1 MPYDPPRLDKSL
13 VDLSGYT
20 EHLIEAL
27 GRHNHDVWG
36 RQKLDDGHVYGP
48 KTDPEKKTH
57 NCLVDYADLPEQQKV
72 YDRLMAIET
81 WKQLIIHGFRVVPPQ
96 DGWRSRDDAADE
108 RAAELKRTLEAG
120 GAISHARLLKEW
132 KDQETDP
139 RIWARYPALYSLMA
153 QRLLNV
159 GEADNCYDVA
169 RAGLKILPGNPALI
183 RWQAMALVELS
194 ATRKALELMS
204 ELRKRH
210 DEPETRGFLAY
221 AALRHADE
229 LLHRRIARGDDPK
242 VPTPEE
248 QRLLE
253 LSLEEYRG
261 AKSDRPAFAAMFAV
275 GAAIVASRLEH
286 PDARDAVSHGHAIL
300 SRAERE
306 PDDALD
312 PFWRHTFIG
321 EIALLESRVD
331 DAIAAFREAG
341 AHADRRFGLVNT
353 SFRMARALS
362 AGFSEDLRTEIEGC
376 FQLPTVVVFAGH
388 MFDQPGQ
395 SPPRFPATWAIAVKN
410 KIREQ
415 LRDLGDVIGYASA
428 AAGADLLFHEAV
440 NEVDGDSYVVL
451 PYHRERF
458 FEDSVALPGLD
469 ADTMRAE
476 FRTVLDGSVE
486 VAELCPQQ
494 LVPGSNSYEYC
505 NRVLLGMA
513 RLHARRLSA
522 KVLPMCV
529 WDGRPGNGPGG
540 TASAEMMWR
549 ECGHETTIIDL
560 AAIASRQG
568 GGRLA
573 AAGANAVAKS
583 VFTPAIPSETS
594 NRAILFAD
602 VRGFSKLSEEQLS
615 EFIEHYLGEVGKML
629 KRPYAPIQS
638 HTSGDGLYM
647 VFKTCRDAGLIGLE
661 LSELRSRSGEAWRS
675 RGLPAEL
682 DIRVALHFGPVL
694 YRMDPITRKPSYFG
708 QHVSRAARLEPVT
721 DLNSVFV
728 TFEFAAWSS
737 TESITEFTCDYLGKP
752 DFAKGYGNSSVYALR
767 RLD

>member
-27 GRHNHDVWG
+27 ARHNHDVWG

-48 KTDPEKKTH
+48 KVDPEKKTH
-57 NCLVDYADLPEQQKV
+57 NCLVDYSELPEQQKV

-81 WKQLIIHGFRVVPPQ
+81 WKQLIIHGFRVAPPQ
-96 DGWRSRDDAADE
+96 DGWRSRDDAADL
-108 RAAELKRTLEAG
+108 RAAELKHILEGG

-132 KDQETDP
+132 KDQEADP
-139 RIWARYPALYSLMA
+139 RLWARYPALYSLVA

-275 GAAIVASRLEH
+275 GAAIVASRLDH
-286 PDARDAVSHGHAIL
+286 PDARDAISHAHAIL
-300 SRAERE
+300 TRAERQPE
-306 PDDALD
+306 SALD
-312 PFWRHTFIG
+312 PFWQHTFVG

-341 AHADRRFGLVNT
+341 NHADRRFGLVNT

-376 FQLPTVVVFAGH
+376 FPTPHGRRLRRAYVRPTRPVPSSFSRRMGH
-388 MFDQPGQ
+388 RGQ
-395 SPPRFPATWAIAVKN
+395 EQDSRATARLGGCDWLRVGRRRFGPPVPRGGQ
-410 KIREQ
+410 RCRRRQ
-415 LRDLGDVIGYASA
+415 LR
-428 AAGADLLFHEAV
+428 
-440 NEVDGDSYVVL
+440 
-451 PYHRERF
+451 
-458 FEDSVALPGLD
+458 
-469 ADTMRAE
+469 RAPLSP
-476 FRTVLDGSVE
+476 RTVF
-486 VAELCPQQ
+486 
-494 LVPGSNSYEYC
+494 
-505 NRVLLGMA
+505 
-513 RLHARRLSA
+513 RRQR
-522 KVLPMCV
+522 
-529 WDGRPGNGPGG
+529 RPAGF
-540 TASAEMMWR
+540 
-549 ECGHETTIIDL
+549 GH
-560 AAIASRQG
+560 
-568 GGRLA
+568 
-573 AAGANAVAKS
+573 
-583 VFTPAIPSETS
+583 
-594 NRAILFAD
+594 
-602 VRGFSKLSEEQLS
+602 
-615 EFIEHYLGEVGKML
+615 
-629 KRPYAPIQS
+629 
-638 HTSGDGLYM
+638 GD
-647 VFKTCRDAGLIGLE
+647 DAGGVP
-661 LSELRSRSGEAWRS
+661 
-675 RGLPAEL
+675 RGP
-682 DIRVALHFGPVL
+682 
-694 YRMDPITRKPSYFG
+694 
-708 QHVSRAARLEPVT
+708 
-721 DLNSVFV
+721 
-728 TFEFAAWSS
+728 
-737 TESITEFTCDYLGKP
+737 
-752 DFAKGYGNSSVYALR
+752 
-767 RLD
+767 

>member
-108 RAAELKRTLEAG
+108 RAAELKHTLETG

-132 KDQETDP
+132 RDQEADP

-286 PDARDAVSHGHAIL
+286 PDARDAISHAHSIL
-300 SRAERE
+300 TRAERQPE
-306 PDDALD
+306 ATLD

-321 EIALLESRVD
+321 EIALLESRID

-362 AGFSEDLRTEIEGC
+362 SGLSDDLRTEIEGC

-388 MFDQPGQ
+388 MFDQPEQ
-395 SPPRFPATWAIAVKN
+395 SPPRFPASMAAAVKN
-410 KIREQ
+410 RILTE
-415 LRDLGDVIGYASA
+415 LRKLGDVIGYASA
-428 AAGADLLFHEAV
+428 AAGSDLLFHEAV
-440 NEVDGDSYVVL
+440 REVDGDSYAVL
-451 PYHRERF
+451 PYQRDSF
-458 FEDSVALPGLD
+458 FEDSVALPGQD
-469 ADTMRAE
+469 REEMRTQ
-476 FRTVLDGSVE
+476 FQSILNGVVE
-486 VAELCPQQ
+486 AVELCPQQ
-494 LVPGSNSYEYC
+494 LVPGSASYDYC

-513 RLHARRLSA
+513 RLHASRLSA
-522 KVLPMCV
+522 RVQPICF

-540 TASAEMMWR
+540 TASAEEMWK
-549 ECGHETTIIDL
+549 ECGHKATIIRPQDIGPRVL
-560 AAIASRQG
+560 SAKPGPAPAMSA
-568 GGRLA
+568 GRTLSSSSA
-573 AAGANAVAKS
+573 TTNK
-583 VFTPAIPSETS
+583 
-594 NRAILFAD
+594 AILFAD
-602 VRGFSKLSEEQLS
+602 VRGFSKLTEEQLAN
-615 EFIEHYLGEVGKML
+615 FIEYYLGHVGDL
-629 KRPYAPIQS
+629 LERPFKPVQS

-647 VFKTCRDAGLIGLE
+647 VFKNCRDAGLFGLE
-661 LSELRSRSGEAWRS
+661 LSEMRSRYGENWES
-675 RGLPAEL
+675 LGLPPDL
-682 DIRVALHFGPVL
+682 GIRVALHFGPVL
-694 YRMDPITRKPSYFG
+694 SRIDPVTRDSSYFG

-728 TFEFAAWSS
+728 TFEFAAWAS
-737 TESITEFTCDYLGKP
+737 TENITEFTCDYLGKP
-752 DFAKGYGNSSVYALR
+752 EFAKGYGNSSVYALR